1 MKNKSF
7 KWLRSLFLAIVLT
20 TVTVAGLPLTGGP
33 VTALAADK
41 DIVVLYTN
49 DVHCGVDDNIGYA
62 GLALYKKEMQQ
73 QTPYVTLVDTGD
85 AIQGAPIGTLS
96 DGGYLIDIMNYV
108 GYDFAVPG
116 NHEFDYGM
124 PRFLELAGKLN
135 CGYYSCN
142 FIDSATGAPVFAPYK
157 MFTYGAT
164 QVAFV
169 GVTTPESFTK
179 STPAYFQDSQGNYI
193 YSFCE
198 DESGQ
203 KLYDQVQA
211 NVDAARTAGADYVI
225 LAGHLG
231 ENGITQKWSSAS
243 VIANTT
249 GIDACIDGH
258 SHETVPSENV
268 KNKNGQ
274 NVVLTQTGTKLN
286 HIGKLTISADGSIRT
301 ELVSEVPAADLD
313 REYTVQE
320 HDSLS
325 RIAKTELGSYNRWI
339 DIYNSNLDK
348 IKNADV
354 IPVGLNI
361 VIPGKSYINPD
372 GKAADY
378 GTYQFIQSIENQY
391 NETLKTVL
399 GTTPYELTV
408 NDPATGNRIIRN
420 AETNLGDLT
429 ADAYRA
435 ELGADIGLS
444 NGGGIRSVIKPGN
457 ITYNDTLAVFPY
469 GNMGCVIEA
478 TGQQIKDALEMASR
492 NCPEESG
499 GFLQVSGLTYTID
512 TSVKSGVQTDDKGNF
527 TGVSGA
533 YRVMDIKVGGE
544 PIDLNK
550 TYTVAS
556 HNYMLKQGGDGMTM
570 FKGCNVIRD
579 EVMVDVDILSSYIRR
594 MGGSVTSEY
603 ANPGG
608 QGRISIR

>member
-62 GLALYKKEMQQ
+62 GPALYKKEMQQ

-325 RIAKTELGSYNRWI
+325 RIAKRELGSYNRWI